1 MFNVSHMWKVIFSLV
16 LFLSLGSCIEISD
29 DISFK
34 TDGSGTFK
42 YLVNL
47 SSSKIKVNSILSLDS
62 LDGKKI
68 PSIYQLKEKIEQYKE
83 KIDSKEGISNV
94 KLDANFTDFIFKF
107 SCDFSSVTTLQNAF
121 KDLLNE
127 FKVKSSKIDEV
138 NWLLFEKNKVVRS
151 VPILSLDLTSRLK
164 KEDSEALKRGKY
176 TSISRFDR
184 PIERFDNSVAKLSAN
199 KMAVMI
205 QTTPFS
211 LIQNIKLLENTIY
224 LVELK

>member
-1 MFNVSHMWKVIFSLV
+1 M
-16 LFLSLGSCIEISD
+16 
-29 DISFK
+29 
-34 TDGSGTFK
+34 
-42 YLVNL
+42 
-47 SSSKIKVNSILSLDS
+47 DS

-127 FKVKSSKIDEV
+127 FKMKSSKIDEV

-164 KEDSEALKRGKY
+164 KEDSEDLKKGKY

>member
-1 MFNVSHMWKVIFSLV
+1 MWKVIFSFV
-16 LFLSLGSCIEISD
+16 LFLSLASCIEISD

-42 YLVNL
+42 YVVNL

-127 FKVKSSKIDEV
+127 FKMKSSKIDEV

-164 KEDSEALKRGKY
+164 KEDSEDLKKGKY

>member
-1 MFNVSHMWKVIFSLV
+1 MWKVVFSLV
-16 LFLSLGSCIEISD
+16 LFLSLASCIEISD

-42 YLVNL
+42 YVVNL
-47 SSSKIKVNSILSLDS
+47 SSSKVKVNSILSLDS

-127 FKVKSSKIDEV
+127 FKMKSSKIDEV

-164 KEDSEALKRGKY
+164 KEDSEDLKKGKY

>member
-1 MFNVSHMWKVIFSLV
+1 MWKVVFSLV
-16 LFLSLGSCIEISD
+16 LFLSLASCIEISD

-42 YLVNL
+42 YVVNL

-127 FKVKSSKIDEV
+127 FKMKSSKIDEV

-164 KEDSEALKRGKY
+164 KEDSEDLKKGKY

>member
-1 MFNVSHMWKVIFSLV
+1 MWKVVFSLV
-16 LFLSLGSCIEISD
+16 LFLSLASCIEISD

-42 YLVNL
+42 YVVNL
-47 SSSKIKVNSILSLDS
+47 SSSKVKVNSILSLDS

-68 PSIYQLKEKIEQYKE
+68 PSIYQLKEKIEHYKE

-94 KLDANFTDFIFKF
+94 KLDANFIDFIFKF

-127 FKVKSSKIDEV
+127 EFKIKSTKIDEI

-176 TSISRFDR
+176 SSISRFDR
-184 PIERFDNSVAKLSAN
+184 PIERFDNSAAKLSAN

>member
-1 MFNVSHMWKVIFSLV
+1 MCKVIFSIV
-16 LFLSLGSCIEISD
+16 LFLSLASCIEISD

-42 YLVNL
+42 YVVNL

-127 FKVKSSKIDEV
+127 FKMKSSKIDEV

-164 KEDSEALKRGKY
+164 KEDSEDLKKGKY

>member
-1 MFNVSHMWKVIFSLV
+1 M
-16 LFLSLGSCIEISD
+16 
-29 DISFK
+29 
-34 TDGSGTFK
+34 
-42 YLVNL
+42 
-47 SSSKIKVNSILSLDS
+47 
-62 LDGKKI
+62 
-68 PSIYQLKEKIEQYKE
+68 
-83 KIDSKEGISNV
+83 
-94 KLDANFTDFIFKF
+94 
-107 SCDFSSVTTLQNAF
+107 
-121 KDLLNE
+121 
-127 FKVKSSKIDEV
+127 KSSKIDEV

-164 KEDSEALKRGKY
+164 KEDSEDLKKGKY

>member
-1 MFNVSHMWKVIFSLV
+1 MWKVIFSLV